1 MLLANMRM
9 ATKLGIGFALVSMLT
24 LLLGAVALWQMRHM
38 HASTQL
44 VVQNAMPSVLYL
56 SNLRSDWNQFRRA
69 EAGVLNVQSV
79 AEIDGY
85 QTQIQRVLQEI
96 QSLERAYQA
105 LETDAQEQQ
114 LMARYEQLRE
124 QYMEIHRSFLQAA
137 REKDYNELEGDLLLG
152 DMVTNIYVGVA
163 EPVFVQLVE
172 VLGEL
177 AQLSR
182 KGADEAEQQVQRSFQ
197 FANTWVLLGMGLST
211 LLAIVLGWRI
221 TRSVTVPARQAVSVA
236 RGIADGDLTQP
247 IPLAG
252 KDEMGV
258 LLQELGQMRDNLEQ
272 VVAQVRSNADG
283 VFTASEQIASGNH
296 DLSTRTEEQASALQ
310 QTAASMEQM
319 ASTARHNAENAM
331 QANQLAVNA
340 SQVAQRGGEVVQQV
354 VQTMHGIDASS
365 QKIADIIGVID
376 GIAFQTNILALNAAV
391 EAARAGEQG
400 RGFAVVAGEVRS
412 LAGRSAEAA
421 KEIKQLIAESVDRV
435 GQGSSLVAEAGH
447 TMQEVVHAIR
457 RVADLVAEISAASRE
472 QSQGVGQ
479 VSEAIVQMDQSTQQN
494 AALVE
499 ESAAAA
505 SGLQRQARDLVES
518 VSRFKVQQQALVRQP
533 AVQPVQ
539 TSAPMPAPVS
549 IQPAAKPVQQEKP
562 AEAVQPAVKAV
573 ARAAAP
579 APAKPLAVTQTASE
593 DDWETF

>member
-221 TRSVTVPARQAVSVA
+221 T
-236 RGIADGDLTQP
+236 G
-247 IPLAG
+247 
-252 KDEMGV
+252 
-258 LLQELGQMRDNLEQ
+258 
-272 VVAQVRSNADG
+272 
-283 VFTASEQIASGNH
+283 
-296 DLSTRTEEQASALQ
+296 
-310 QTAASMEQM
+310 
-319 ASTARHNAENAM
+319 
-331 QANQLAVNA
+331 
-340 SQVAQRGGEVVQQV
+340 
-354 VQTMHGIDASS
+354 
-365 QKIADIIGVID
+365 
-376 GIAFQTNILALNAAV
+376 
-391 EAARAGEQG
+391 
-400 RGFAVVAGEVRS
+400 RS
-412 LAGRSAEAA
+412 LCPPGRLSAW
-421 KEIKQLIAESVDRV
+421 
-435 GQGSSLVAEAGH
+435 
-447 TMQEVVHAIR
+447 
-457 RVADLVAEISAASRE
+457 RVAL
-472 QSQGVGQ
+472 
-479 VSEAIVQMDQSTQQN
+479 
-494 AALVE
+494 
-499 ESAAAA
+499 
-505 SGLQRQARDLVES
+505 
-518 VSRFKVQQQALVRQP
+518 
-533 AVQPVQ
+533 
-539 TSAPMPAPVS
+539 PM
-549 IQPAAKPVQQEKP
+549 
-562 AEAVQPAVKAV
+562 
-573 ARAAAP
+573 
-579 APAKPLAVTQTASE
+579 VT
-593 DDWETF
+593 